1 MGENKK
7 PVSRKEA
14 RPRWTEEEKTTAKK
28 IRGNL
33 SKEEKTD
40 LENITKSIKENEEM
54 FDMDLEN
61 VVEMGIGQG
70 TFAKVPQSLVRKQI
84 NKVKRLSCAR
94 WH

>member
-33 SKEEKTD
+33 SKEGK
-40 LENITKSIKENEEM
+40 N
-54 FDMDLEN
+54 
-61 VVEMGIGQG
+61 
-70 TFAKVPQSLVRKQI
+70 
-84 NKVKRLSCAR
+84 RLGEYN
-94 WH
+94 